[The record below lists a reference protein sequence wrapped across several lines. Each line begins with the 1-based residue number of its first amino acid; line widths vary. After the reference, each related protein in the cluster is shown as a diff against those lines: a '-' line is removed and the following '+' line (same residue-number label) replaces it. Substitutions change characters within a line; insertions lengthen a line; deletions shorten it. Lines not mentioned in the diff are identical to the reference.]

1 MKKRILFVIDSLN
14 SGGAEKSL
22 VSLLS
27 LFDYEN
33 YEIDLLTFKE
43 GGLYVPLLS
52 ENVRLIDP
60 PDIFSKMKLSI
71 LDLIKIKDFKFAL
84 WRVNTSITL
93 RYKAKVTKIKHGAQ
107 LMWTRLNNVIPKLEK
122 EYDIAIAYSQG
133 TPTYYV
139 VEKVVA
145 KKKICWVNIDYKF
158 AGYNR

>member
-71 LDLIKIKDFKFAL
+71 LDLIKIRKKNLANKKKTLDKKDKKYEA
-84 WRVNTSITL
+84 VVL
-93 RYKAKVTKIKHGAQ
+93 REKEIKS
-107 LMWTRLNNVIPKLEK
+107 LEK
-122 EYDIAIAYSQG
+122 HI
-133 TPTYYV
+133 
-139 VEKVVA
+139 
-145 KKKICWVNIDYKF
+145 NIKQRLRRLSMVH
-158 AGYNR
+158 N